1 MAKQQYLERYMLIIK
16 KVRKGLCT
24 LKEIEDYLDE
34 HSELTETDLRI
45 SKRTFQRDCNE
56 IRSIYGVDIQYD
68 FSRKGYYIDEEGA
81 NQTNIRMMEAFDLF
95 NVLKMSEQLSEYILF
110 EERKALGSDYFY
122 PILQA
127 IKAKQLI
134 KIQYQKYWEE
144 EIVERNLQP
153 YTLKE
158 FKGRWYLLAVDEYDN
173 RLKTFGLDRI
183 QDLITSK
190 KTFVPRSDINIQEK
204 FKHSFGIISGDDLE
218 ADEVI
223 LAFTHQQ
230 GKYIKSYPLHRSQEV
245 ISENETEVVL
255 KFQIKVTYDFE
266 MELLSFGNSLKVI
279 RPSHLQEKMIRYYQS
294 ALENNKSIKKAFDI
308 KV

>member
-34 HSELTETDLRI
+34 YSEDTETDLRI

-56 IRSIYGVDIQYD
+56 IRSLYGIDIQYD

-95 NVLKMSEQLSEYILF
+95 NVLKMSEQLSEFILF

-134 KIQYQKYWEE
+134 IIQYQKYWEE

-183 QDLITSK
+183 QDLTTSK
-190 KTFVPRSDINIQEK
+190 KTFIPRSDINIQEK
-204 FKHSFGIISGDDLE
+204 FKDCFGIISGDDVHAE
-218 ADEVI
+218 EVI
-223 LAFTHQQ
+223 LAFTNQQ
-230 GKYIKSYPLHRSQEV
+230 GKYIKSYPLHHSQEIV
-245 ISENETEVVL
+245 SETEVEIRF
-255 KFQIKVTYDFE
+255 KFWIKTTHDFI
-266 MELLSFGNSLKVI
+266 MELLSYGNTMKVI
-279 RPSHLQEKMIRYYQS
+279 SPIHLNEMLVR
-294 ALENNKSIKKAFDI
+294 N
-308 KV
+308 